1 MNHILQPWIS
11 QHQLK
16 NRLLCIYRQLSV
28 LLLYRDEYYNKAST
42 RKGEA
47 DLILGKNR
55 SGATGE
61 IAMIWTGEYM
71 KFREKRSEDE
81 VSE

>member
-1 MNHILQPWIS
+1 
-11 QHQLK
+11 
-16 NRLLCIYRQLSV
+16 
-28 LLLYRDEYYNKAST
+28 
-42 RKGEA
+42 
-47 DLILGKNR
+47 LGKNR
-55 SGATGE
+55 SGQTGE